1 MTRMKK
7 IISLMMAVLLVVS
20 LVPAMSATA
29 VDISPTFDVTL
40 DANGQTNGKDPEKTT
55 DNFDLWTTTVTGGKS
70 NTVPGDWSSVTTT
83 SGTNIVLPPRTHAT
97 LGSKA
102 TTSAIAEGNG
112 YNFIELSDSTR
123 NGRVVDSMSFT
134 ISLSEGILTRDNGI
148 VVGFYEENGYI
159 VGVRFNS
166 FQQLDSVLFTGTH
179 AIYLKNGFASVVG
192 LNKGFYDSQV
202 GGKSIAKQMEVT
214 YTFKNVYDTEGNVT
228 EINWSFVA
236 KRIDGSDTPFYW
248 HTVNSPTD
256 VGTEYT
262 GKFETNGT
270 IQVSDIK
277 TSTSWLG
284 NANLTAETGK
294 KDPAAMS
301 WNKDNCSPVIIS
313 GSNTSNSTI
322 KSVTYTLQKTQAEKD
337 DEAAELVPD
346 AVTDA
351 YAAFEADK
359 SMANAEAFL
368 KVYKQLPSDKL
379 AEFAVKY
386 ATVTAWINEQ
396 YVTNG
401 TFTYKPTD
409 VAAYPNV
416 KEYLEENNFDNALD
430 NGMVQSATA
439 VFDKEALKTAVNG
452 KTSANA
458 PMLLWLNKTDANYYG
473 DGSAATIAGFGL
485 RVVNEADRDSR
496 QTLLLYCTI
505 KDPVMLKD
513 GVDWE
518 IAKTANGY
526 GKLDWYTQYQ
536 VKDPEDN
543 KLKFDY
549 EDAGKSEQ
557 VEACANAT
565 YLALSYTVNYE
576 DVADKS
582 YTKMYFQIKFWV
594 DDGDGIYEDGEVILT
609 EETKTGQTGA
619 LIYNYKNGSPRTF
632 EFGGIDDAAKDALV
646 SLTLKNDFVA
656 DHSKVYGTTP
666 KADTVKLEDIVA
678 MKADLDAVYPAFV
691 SDTIRQQANAA
702 YASILPTG
710 NGATVR
716 TDINQNLAFYGVR
729 PAFFTGCEDT
739 EIYRANLA
747 SAKSFGAVF
756 QSYNTMVADE
766 NHKELTTANHGGN
779 IVKSYTDGGTIAND
793 AELLFT
799 LSNIDVKNTDKWG
812 YWIVARFYVTYK
824 IDGNLV
830 TLYSEGD
837 SDKPA
842 TADGLTE
849 AQASGT
855 TIRSV
860 NGILNKI
867 YTAVKANKETYAT
880 YTGATVEKY
889 QGKTLTEGLTIYSE
903 AYASA
908 ADKSLELCNFLIAYK
923 GVVDAIVNA
932 RQ

>member
-1 MTRMKK
+1 MKK

-20 LVPAMSATA
+20 LVPAMSAMA

-40 DANGQTNGKDPEKTT
+40 DANGQTNGKDSEKKTG
-55 DNFDLWTTTVTGGKS
+55 NFDIWTTTVTGGAS
-70 NTVPGDWSSVTTT
+70 TTVKGDWNSVTTND
-83 SGTNIVLPPRTHAT
+83 GNIVLPLRTH
-97 LGSKA
+97 SSSA

-112 YNFIELSDSTR
+112 YNFIGLSDSTR

-134 ISLSEGILTRDNGI
+134 ISLDKGFLERTTGI

-179 AIYLKNGFASVVG
+179 VINPRNGFAEVVG
-192 LNKGFYDSQV
+192 NKKSFYDQQV
-202 GGKSIAKQMEVT
+202 GGNSIAKQMEVT
-214 YTFKNVYDTEGNVT
+214 YTFKNVYDTDGYVT
-228 EINWSFVA
+228 KIQWSFVA
-236 KRIDGSDTPFYW
+236 KRIDGSDTPFYV
-248 HTVNSPTD
+248 HTLNSTTE
-256 VGTEYT
+256 VGTEYI
-262 GKFETNGT
+262 GKFEKSGT
-270 IQVSDIK
+270 IKVSDIK
-277 TSTSWLG
+277 TSTWWLG

-294 KDPAAMS
+294 KDPDAMS

-313 GSNTSNSTI
+313 GSNTTYSTI
-322 KSVTYTLQKTQAEKD
+322 KSVTYTLQKTQAEYD
-337 DEAAELVPD
+337 AEAAEQVPA
-346 AVTDA
+346 AVNSA
-351 YAAFEADK
+351 YAAFEEDK
-359 SMANAEAFL
+359 SLTTADAFL
-368 KVYKQLPSDKL
+368 SIYKQLPSDKL
-379 AEFAVKY
+379 AEFADKY
-386 ATVTAWINEQ
+386 ATVTEWINQQ

-401 TFTYKPTD
+401 TFTYKTAE

-439 VFDKEALKTAVNG
+439 VFDKEALKTVL
-452 KTSANA
+452 TSST
-458 PMLLWLNKTDANYYG
+458 PKLLWLNET
-473 DGSAATIAGFGL
+473 SASVRGNGTTASITGFGL
-485 RVVNEADRDSR
+485 YVTNQTDRYGR
-496 QTLLLYCTI
+496 KTLLLYNTI
-505 KDPVMLKD
+505 GDAQTIQA
-513 GVDWE
+513 GVSNWE
-518 IAKTANGY
+518 IAKTNSGY
-526 GKLDWYTQYQ
+526 GKLDWYTKYQ
-536 VKDPEDN
+536 VPDPDDGN
-543 KLKFDY
+543 RLKFDY
-549 EDAGKSEQ
+549 EEAGKTDQ
-557 VEACANAT
+557 VNACASTADDQK

-594 DDGDGIYEDGEVILT
+594 DNGNGIYEENEVILT
-609 EETKTGQTGA
+609 EETKTSRAEA
-619 LIYNYKNGSPRTF
+619 LLYNYKDGSPRSF

-656 DHSKVYGTTP
+656 DYSAVYGTTP

-678 MKADLDAVYPAFV
+678 MKNDLDAVYPAFV
-691 SDTIRQQANAA
+691 SDAIRQQANAA

-729 PAFFTGCEDT
+729 PAFFTGCENNAT
-739 EIYRANLA
+739 YQANLA

-766 NHKELTTANHGGN
+766 NDKELTTANHGGN
-779 IVKSYTDGGTIAND
+779 IVKSYTDGDTIAND

-799 LSNIDVKNTDKWG
+799 LSNIDVKSTDKWG
-812 YWIVARFYVTYK
+812 YWIVARFYVTYE

-830 TLYSEGD
+830 TLYSEGAPN
-837 SDKPA
+837 KPE
-842 TADGLTE
+842 TADGLTD

-860 NGILNKI
+860 NGILNKL
-867 YTAVKANKETYAT
+867 YTAVTENKETYAT

-889 QGKTLTEGLTIYSE
+889 QGKTLTEGLEIYKA
-903 AYASA
+903 AYNSAASA

-932 RQ
+932 PQ